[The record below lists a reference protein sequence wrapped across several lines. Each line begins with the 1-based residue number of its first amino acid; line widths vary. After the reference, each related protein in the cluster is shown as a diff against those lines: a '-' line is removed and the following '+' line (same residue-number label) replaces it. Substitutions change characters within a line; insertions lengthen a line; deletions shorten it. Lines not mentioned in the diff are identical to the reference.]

1 MERERGACGRSA
13 GEDEMA
19 IELQAPGTPQIQPT
33 LDLGTGCRQCGQ
45 PNPVGVKFCGECGAP
60 LRARCERKQV
70 TVVFTDVCGFTG
82 MSERLDPEDVRE
94 IIDRAFEI
102 ILDTVHRH
110 EGTINQF
117 LGDGVMALFGAS
129 TAHDDDPYRAVR
141 TALAIQAD
149 LESLRA
155 EVQHAHGVDF
165 RIRIGIHTGPV
176 VVGVIGQGLRTDYI
190 ASGNT
195 TSVAA
200 RLLNFARPGQIVISA
215 ATRDA
220 TEGAFAFN
228 DLGGVVVDGK
238 AEVVGAY
245 AVTCEIGGRDDAYL
259 HYLIEA

>member
-1 MERERGACGRSA
+1 
-13 GEDEMA
+13 MA
-19 IELQAPGTPQIQPT
+19 IELLAPGTPQILPAV
-33 LDLGTGCRQCGQ
+33 DLGTGCRQCGK
-45 PNPVGVKFCGECGAP
+45 PNPAGVKFCGECGAP
-60 LRARCERKQV
+60 LRGRCQRKQA
-70 TVVFTDVCGFTG
+70 TVLFTDVCGFTG
-82 MSERLDPEDVRE
+82 LSERLDPEDVRE

-102 ILDTVHRH
+102 ILDAVHRH
-110 EGTINQF
+110 EGTVNQF

-129 TAHDDDPYRAVR
+129 AAHDDDPYRAVR
-141 TALAIQAD
+141 AALAIQAD

-176 VVGVIGQGLRTDYI
+176 VVGVIGEGLRTDYT
-190 ASGNT
+190 AGGNT

-238 AEVVGAY
+238 ADSVAAY
-245 AVTCEIGGRDDAYL
+245 AVTREIGEHD
-259 HYLIEA
+259 EAICTI